1 MVKDRL
7 CDNKAEDD
15 QELLNEVQQE
25 IDLVSSPEQEMEIIG
40 YKRTNSCPSILWC
53 SDSGEEEGIKSIYTK

>member
-25 IDLVSSPEQEMEIIG
+25 IDLVSSPEQEMEIIVLQ
-40 YKRTNSCPSILWC
+40 KN
-53 SDSGEEEGIKSIYTK
+53 